1 MFFFKNHKLRLPNYE
16 GGLISSTFYS
26 NVKIGSIIE
35 IADGYEGLI
44 FYKEKLYLQLSSGK
58 TILSNEN
65 LNKLIEKQSKHKKL
79 KKRIDFDLY
88 IVKLSDNH
96 YYFDKNIKYTF
107 LNGLKNNIQFKYE
120 LTFNVSSDLKFLSFM
135 LQDRTSITKLKSL
148 KILKSTFD
156 DIFYTLINKYPLE
169 TINTSESYIYNFKD
183 KFKRELLKLGINT
196 KKLEFYIQGK
206 KQGANID
213 ISFDNNKNL
222 DDNKYTYCPQ
232 CEKRINKDMNN
243 CPYCG
248 KSIKRSSYEIQK
260 R

>member
-16 GGLISSTFYS
+16 GGLISSIFYS

-35 IADGYEGLI
+35 IEEGYEALI
-44 FYKEKLYLQLSSGK
+44 FYKEKLYLTLPSGK
-58 TILSNEN
+58 NTISNDNLS
-65 LNKLIEKQSKHKKL
+65 KLISKQSKHKKV

-107 LNGLKNNIQFKYE
+107 LDGLKKNIQFKYE

-148 KILKSTFD
+148 KLLKSTFD
-156 DIFYTLINKYPLE
+156 DIFYTYINKYPLE
-169 TINTSESYIYNFKD
+169 SINASETYIHNLKEYFKSQ
-183 KFKRELLKLGINT
+183 LLKLGIST
-196 KKLEFYIQGK
+196 KQIEFYIQGL
-206 KQGANID
+206 KQGTNID
-213 ISFDNNKNL
+213 ISFDNNKIL
-222 DDNKYTYCPQ
+222 DNNKYTYCPQ
-232 CEKRINKDMNN
+232 CERRINKDMNN

-248 KSIKRSSYEIQK
+248 KSLKRSSYEIQK